1 MPHTEP
7 RPPGPSRLLRHNHPF
22 RLFFIGRSL
31 SLIGDAVIP
40 AALAL
45 AVLRVTGSASALA
58 LVLGCAMGAR
68 LLLLPLGGVLG
79 DRFDARK
86 IALTT
91 DLVRCATQLFVG
103 VQLLSGSP
111 ELWHMAAAEAVS
123 GAATA
128 FALPTLPTLV
138 TAMVDGKDRHA
149 ANTALGVVKSGTRVG
164 GPALAGALVLVAGP
178 GLAFLLQGLCFAASA
193 CLLSAVRVRMRR
205 TAPGQETAPGQG
217 DQGGQD
223 RRSLRKDLVEGWH
236 EVRSR
241 DWYWTSLVAH
251 AAWNGAAAVLTT
263 LGPVLAVRELGGEG
277 VWVAMLQTGA
287 VGLLLGSLLAG
298 RAHPR
303 RPILMANLGLAT
315 YALPLIL
322 LAAGAPA
329 PATIAAYGVAQAGL
343 GFLSPVWETSVQAAI
358 PSGVLARVTSYDWL
372 LSMAAMPLGYV
383 LGPLAADAWGPSVPL
398 YAAALTVGVVCAGT
412 AAVPGVRDF
421 RQPPATPTGSAASD
435 KADNPSGAKADSPTE
450 TKAPTSADAAPLESA
465 PRP

>member
-1 MPHTEP
+1 MSSGTDSATDASP
-7 RPPGPSRLLRHNHPF
+7 RPPRASQLLRHNRPF
-22 RLFFIGRSL
+22 RLFFTGRSL

-58 LVLGCAMGAR
+58 LVLGCAMGTR

-79 DRFDARK
+79 DRFDARR

-138 TAMVDGKDRHA
+138 TAMVDGEDRHA
-149 ANTALGVVKSGTRVG
+149 ANTALGVVRSGTRVG
-164 GPALAGALVLVAGP
+164 GPALAGALVLMAGP

-193 CLLSAVRVRMRR
+193 CLLSAVRVPTRR
-205 TAPGQETAPGQG
+205 AEPGRGE
-217 DQGGQD
+217 D

-251 AAWNGAAAVLTT
+251 AAWNGAAAVLMT
-263 LGPVLAVRELGGEG
+263 LGPALAVEELGGEG

-298 RAHPR
+298 RARPR
-303 RPILMANLGLAT
+303 RPILTANLGLAT
-315 YALPLIL
+315 YALPLVL
-322 LAAGAPA
+322 LAAAAPA
-329 PATIAAYGVAQAGL
+329 PAVIAAYGVAQAGL
-343 GFLSPVWETSVQAAI
+343 GFLSPVWETSVQSAI

-383 LGPLAADAWGPSVPL
+383 LGPLAADAWGPAVPL

-421 RQPPATPTGSAASD
+421 RQPSVTSPLAPAPDSPPEAEADRPT
-435 KADNPSGAKADSPTE
+435 GAKAEAGPST
-450 TKAPTSADAAPLESA
+450 
-465 PRP
+465 

>member
-1 MPHTEP
+1 MSPGTDSAKGALP
-7 RPPGPSRLLRHNHPF
+7 RPPRASHLLRHNRPF
-22 RLFFIGRSL
+22 RLFFTGRSL

-58 LVLGCAMGAR
+58 LVLGCAMGTR

-91 DLVRCATQLFVG
+91 DLVRCATQAFVG

-138 TAMVDGKDRHA
+138 TAMVDGEDRHA
-149 ANTALGVVKSGTRVG
+149 ANSALGVVRSGTRVG

-193 CLLSAVRVRMRR
+193 CLLSAVRVPPRR
-205 TAPGQETAPGQG
+205 AEPGRSGH
-217 DQGGQD
+217 

-241 DWYWTSLVAH
+241 DWYWTSLLAH
-251 AAWNGAAAVLTT
+251 AAWNGAAAVLMT
-263 LGPVLAVRELGGEG
+263 LGPVLAVQELGGEG

-303 RPILMANLGLAT
+303 RPILTANLGLAT
-315 YALPLIL
+315 YALPLVL
-322 LAAGAPA
+322 LAAAAPA
-329 PATIAAYGVAQAGL
+329 PAVIAAYGVAQAGL
-343 GFLSPVWETSVQAAI
+343 GFLSPVWETSVQSAI

-383 LGPLAADAWGPSVPL
+383 LGPLAADAWGPAAPL
-398 YAAALTVGVVCAGT
+398 YAAALAVGVVCAGT

-421 RQPPATPTGSAASD
+421 RLPSVTPTGATACDGPSD
-435 KADNPSGAKADSPTE
+435 SKADGPSEADPHTG
-450 TKAPTSADAAPLESA
+450 PDAAPLETA